1 MGRRRGADR
10 RLQHRST
17 LLGAGASAWE
27 PDLQRSEVPGVG
39 TQRREPRGGVA
50 SRGPAPGGAGR
61 AGGPPGI
68 GLPRPVI
75 SAWWVAAAAGVA
87 SGAGGVQIYLPSLLS
102 SRSASP
108 VAQLRRL
115 ISAAAAP
122 VVPPNPSFAAENYL
136 VDTCGLTRAQA
147 LKASAKVN
155 HLRSPSYPDAVLAF
169 LAGLG
174 LSSAHV
180 AALVAKDPKFLCA
193 GVERTLAPVVVGLA
207 GLGFSRPEIARLVSL
222 GGAKFRCRSV
232 VSSLQYYLHLFG
244 SAEKL
249 FRALK
254 HGSCLLSS
262 DLELVIKPN
271 VAFLEECGL
280 GACDIAKLCI
290 GAPWLLSTNLDRLQA
305 IVACAEGIGV
315 PRCSGM
321 FRQALQVAFLG
332 EEYITAKVDHLKNMF
347 RWSDAE
353 VRIAVCKAPMVL
365 TLSKDLLQ
373 RKSGFLVS
381 EVGLEPA
388 YMAHR
393 LTLLTYSLEGRLRP
407 RYYVVKFLK
416 ENGLLDYGR
425 DYYNAVVLTE
435 KVFMEKF
442 ICPHKKAAPQLAEDY
457 AAACRGEVP
466 ARFRFT

>member
-1 MGRRRGADR
+1 MLRLRRCV
-10 RLQHRST
+10 L
-17 LLGAGASAWE
+17 
-27 PDLQRSEVPGVG
+27 
-39 TQRREPRGGVA
+39 TQ
-50 SRGPAPGGAGR
+50 
-61 AGGPPGI
+61 
-68 GLPRPVI
+68 
-75 SAWWVAAAAGVA
+75 
-87 SGAGGVQIYLPSLLS
+87 LLS
-102 SRSASP
+102 SRPPASP
-108 VAQLRRL
+108 VSQLRRL
-115 ISAAAAP
+115 ISAAAP
-122 VVPPNPSFAAENYL
+122 VVSPNPSFAVENYL
-136 VDTCGLTRAQA
+136 VDTCGLTGAQA
-147 LKASAKVN
+147 LKASAKLN
-155 HLRSPSYPDAVLAF
+155 YLRSPSNPDAVLAF
-169 LAGLG
+169 LVGLG

-193 GVERTLAPVVVGLA
+193 GVERTLAPVVLGLT
-207 GLGFSRPEIARLVSL
+207 GLGLSHPEIARLVSL
-222 GGAKFRCRSV
+222 GGAQFRCRSI

-254 HGSCLLSS
+254 YGSCLLSS

-280 GACDIAKLCI
+280 GACDIAKLCTY
-290 GAPWLLSTNLDRLQA
+290 APWLLSTKLERLQA
-305 IVACAEGIGV
+305 MVACAEGIGV
-315 PRCSGM
+315 PRGSGM
-321 FRQALQVAFLG
+321 FRQALQVAFYG
-332 EEYITAKVDHLKNMF
+332 EEKITAKVDHLKNMF

-373 RKSGFLVS
+373 RKSEFLVS

-388 YMAHR
+388 YIAHR

-407 RYYVVKFLK
+407 RYYAVKFLK
-416 ENGLLDYGR
+416 ENGLLDHGR
-425 DYYNAVVLTE
+425 DYYAAVVLRE

-442 ICPHKKAAPQLAEDY
+442 ICPHKKAAPQLAKDY

>member
-1 MGRRRGADR
+1 ML
-10 RLQHRST
+10 RLQRCV
-17 LLGAGASAWE
+17 L
-27 PDLQRSEVPGVG
+27 
-39 TQRREPRGGVA
+39 TQ
-50 SRGPAPGGAGR
+50 
-61 AGGPPGI
+61 
-68 GLPRPVI
+68 
-75 SAWWVAAAAGVA
+75 
-87 SGAGGVQIYLPSLLS
+87 LLS

-108 VAQLRRL
+108 VSHLRRL
-115 ISAAAAP
+115 ISAAAP
-122 VVPPNPSFAAENYL
+122 VVSPNPSFAVENYL
-136 VDTCGLTRAQA
+136 VDTCGLTGAQA
-147 LKASAKVN
+147 LKASAKLN
-155 HLRSPSYPDAVLAF
+155 HLRSPSNPDAVLAF

-193 GVERTLAPVVVGLA
+193 GVERTLAPVVVGLT
-207 GLGFSRPEIARLVSL
+207 GLGLSRPEIARLVSL
-222 GGAKFRCRSV
+222 GGAQFRCRSI

-254 HGSCLLSS
+254 YGSCLLSS

-280 GACDIAKLCI
+280 DPCDIAKLCTC
-290 GAPWLLSTNLDRLQA
+290 APWLLSTNLERLQA
-305 IVACAEGIGV
+305 MVACAEGIGV
-315 PRCSGM
+315 PRGSGM
-321 FRQALQVAFLG
+321 FRQALQVAFYG
-332 EEYITAKVDHLKNMF
+332 EEKITAKVDHLKNMF

-388 YMAHR
+388 YVAHR

-407 RYYVVKFLK
+407 R
-416 ENGLLDYGR
+416 R
-425 DYYNAVVLTE
+425 
-435 KVFMEKF
+435 
-442 ICPHKKAAPQLAEDY
+442 AAREGIH
-457 AAACRGEVP
+457 GEVHMP
-466 ARFRFT
+466 SQESCTAAR